1 MGKNT
6 KVKVEKKK
14 HSYVCGYCKQPDH
27 NRTTCPIRV
36 EHQNLMFQQAGALK
50 ADNRRLL
57 NTIADL
63 EAQLAELQQEKDKEV
78 AELRQTNAA
87 LQKSVKGY
95 RQSLAILHQ
104 QKNTH
109 DPKHKTQLCKYYPNC
124 MNGANCSFAHGTD
137 DLRKFKP
144 PK

>member
-1 MGKNT
+1 
-6 KVKVEKKK
+6 
-14 HSYVCGYCKQPDH
+14 
-27 NRTTCPIRV
+27 
-36 EHQNLMFQQAGALK
+36 MFSQAAALD
-50 ADNRRLL
+50 ADNCRLL

-124 MNGANCSFAHGTD
+124 MNGASCSFAHGTD

>member
-1 MGKNT
+1 M
-6 KVKVEKKK
+6 
-14 HSYVCGYCKQPDH
+14 CGYCKQPDH

-36 EHQNLMFQQAGALK
+36 EHQNQGFFALD
-50 ADNRRLL
+50 ADNCLLL

-124 MNGANCSFAHGTD
+124 MNGASCSFAHGTD

>member
-1 MGKNT
+1 
-6 KVKVEKKK
+6 
-14 HSYVCGYCKQPDH
+14 
-27 NRTTCPIRV
+27 
-36 EHQNLMFQQAGALK
+36 MFQPAALE

-137 DLRKFKP
+137 DLLKFKP

>member
-1 MGKNT
+1 M
-6 KVKVEKKK
+6 
-14 HSYVCGYCKQPDH
+14 CGYCKQPDH
-27 NRTTCPIRV
+27 NRSTCPIRV
-36 EHQNLMFQQAGALK
+36 EHQNQGFFALD
-50 ADNRRLL
+50 ADNCLLL